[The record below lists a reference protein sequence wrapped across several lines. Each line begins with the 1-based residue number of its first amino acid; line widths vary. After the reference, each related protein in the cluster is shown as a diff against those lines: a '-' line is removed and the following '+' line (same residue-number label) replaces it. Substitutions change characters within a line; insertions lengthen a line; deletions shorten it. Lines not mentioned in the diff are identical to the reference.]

1 MASLSNSPII
11 LFQTFH
17 DSLKKL
23 VDRFESNSDSKS
35 ESVGHTFKMLAS
47 RTKIYVAYLN
57 NYQRALESLHR
68 CTDAYPQFADLTRSI
83 KLRSVKGQRQGQ
95 SLSLEDLLHKPVG
108 RIQKHCLSIQDL
120 IKYTP
125 HEHPD
130 HKALSEAL
138 STFQVRILL
147 DFWCSVTN
155 LGKKWIK
162 V

>member
-1 MASLSNSPII
+1 MA
-11 LFQTFH
+11 FH
-17 DSLKKL
+17 ESLKKL
-23 VDRFESNSDSKS
+23 VERRDHGGQEN
-35 ESVGHTFKMLAS
+35 VCHPFKMLAS
-47 RTKIYVAYLN
+47 RTKIYVAFLN
-57 NYQRALESLHR
+57 NYQKALESLHR
-68 CTDAYPQFADLTRSI
+68 CTEAYPPFADLTRSI

-138 STFQVRILL
+138 STFQVRVLL
-147 DFWCSVTN
+147 DFWCSVLNFGKQCSKCRSDRHGT
-155 LGKKWIK
+155 LGKIS
-162 V
+162 